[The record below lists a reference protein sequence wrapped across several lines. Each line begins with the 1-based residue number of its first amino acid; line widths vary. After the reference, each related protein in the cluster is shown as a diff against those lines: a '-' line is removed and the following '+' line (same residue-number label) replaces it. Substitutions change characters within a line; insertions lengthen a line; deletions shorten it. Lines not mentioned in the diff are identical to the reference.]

1 MIDTHAHLDFPQFN
15 KDRKKVIN
23 DFFENGGKAIFNI
36 GVDKKRNQKTL
47 EIAGEN
53 QNVFAALGFHPEIEK
68 ETTIQEIEDFLF
80 EKAKNNPKV
89 KAIGEIGLDYFHS
102 KESKKREFQKQ
113 IFKKQL
119 EIAKKLNLPVVIHC
133 RDAYTDVF
141 EIISD
146 EKFEKLK
153 IVMHCFSGGIEEAEL
168 FLELPNLSFSFTGN
182 ITFVKKDEE
191 LLDVIK
197 KIPLNR
203 IMAETD
209 CPFLAPVPNRGK
221 RNEPQFVRFVIE
233 KIAEV
238 KNLSFKEA
246 EKQTDKNAGEFF
258 DIEI

>member
-1 MIDTHAHLDFPQFN
+1 MIDTHAHLDFPQFD
-15 KDRKKVIN
+15 KDREKVIN
-23 DFFENGGKAIFNI
+23 DFFENKGKAILNI

-47 EIAGEN
+47 EIAEKN
-53 QNVFAALGFHPEIEK
+53 QNIFAVLGFHPETEEK
-68 ETTIQEIEDFLF
+68 TAIQEIEDFLS

-102 KESKKREFQKQ
+102 KEPEKREFQKQ

-133 RDAYTDVF
+133 RDAYQDVF

-153 IVMHCFSGGIEEAEL
+153 IVMHCFSGGLKETEL
-168 FLELPNLSFSFTGN
+168 FLKLPNLNFSFTGN
-182 ITFVKKDEE
+182 ITFVKKEDE
-191 LLDVIK
+191 LLRVVG
-197 KIPLNR
+197 KIPLER
-203 IMAETD
+203 IMVETD

-233 KIAEV
+233 KIGEV
-238 KNLSFKEA
+238 KGLSPQKV
-246 EKQTDKNAGEFF
+246 EKQTDKNAEEFF